1 MAARRAARYSASMR
15 SHPDPH
21 RVVFDPVLINRY
33 DKAGPRYTSYPTAVQ
48 FRETFGEAE
57 YRAAALASN
66 AGCAPLSLYFHLP
79 FCDTVCYYCACNKI
93 VTRNRQRT
101 APYLERLFREI
112 ELQGALFDRSRPVE
126 QLHWGGGT
134 PTFLSSDEMRAL
146 MHKTRQHFSL
156 RDDDSGEYSIEVDPR
171 EANADIIALLREL
184 GFNRLSLGVQDFDP
198 TVQKAVNRI
207 QSEAETFAVLD
218 AARRTG
224 FRSVNMDLIYGLP
237 HQTVASFAATL
248 DKVIAAGPDRLSVFN
263 YAHLPE
269 LFKTQRQIDAA
280 NLPAAGEKLAI
291 LQHTIDRLTAAGYVY
306 IGMDHFAR
314 PDDELAVAQR
324 EGSLYRNFQG
334 YSTHADC
341 DLVAMGITA
350 IGALQGSSSA
360 ASAGAAK
367 GISCYSQNVKTLDE
381 YAALLDAGRL
391 PVYRGIVLSD
401 EDKLRRAIIT
411 QLICHFE
418 LNFARIEQLFPIR
431 FRDYFAAELDECK
444 AMQADGLLDVQAD
457 CLIVRP
463 AGKLLIRNI
472 CMVFDTYLRA
482 AHQPRFSKVI

>member
-1 MAARRAARYSASMR
+1 MN
-15 SHPDPH
+15 HQLI
-21 RVVFDPVLINRY
+21 FDAELIRRY

-48 FRETFGEAE
+48 FREGFGEAE

-66 AGCAPLSLYFHLP
+66 AGSAPLSLYFHLP

-93 VTRNRQRT
+93 VTKNRKRT

-112 ELQGALFDRSRPVE
+112 ELQGELFERSRPVD

-134 PTFLSSDEMRAL
+134 PTFLSSEEMRAL
-146 MHKTRQHFSL
+146 MDKTRRHFNL
-156 RDDDSGEYSIEVDPR
+156 RADDSGEYSIEVDPR
-171 EANADIIALLREL
+171 EANAEIIALLREL

-218 AARRTG
+218 AARQTG

-248 DKVIAAGPDRLSVFN
+248 DKVIDAGPDRLSVFN

-269 LFKTQRQIDAA
+269 LFKTQRQIDTAS
-280 NLPAAGEKLAI
+280 LPAAGEKLAI

-324 EGSLYRNFQG
+324 EGTLYRNFQG

-350 IGALQGSSSA
+350 IGKVGDT
-360 ASAGAAK
+360 
-367 GISCYSQNVKTLDE
+367 YSQNVKTLDE
-381 YAALLDAGRL
+381 YSAALDAGRL
-391 PVYRGIVLSD
+391 PVFRGIVLSD
-401 EDKLRRAIIT
+401 DDKLRRAVIT

-418 LNFARIEQLFPIR
+418 LNFERIEQAFGIR
-431 FRDYFAAELDECK
+431 FRDHFAAELAEFK
-444 AMQADGLLDVQAD
+444 SMQADGLLD
-457 CLIVRP
+457 LTEHSLLVRP

-482 AHQPRFSKVI
+482 SQKQRFSKVI